1 MYNFRKIIKDFID
14 SSESEKEI
22 GNCNNFQRKL
32 IYQLIYLNFRNEI
45 SASTRT
51 LANNVKVILIEHKK
65 TEEEYKL
72 IEAQKKDNELAELKE
87 LIGFSAV
94 LQKVSKSVG
103 VQSSCLVIYF
113 LFNVE
118 FILEKTTSWT

>member
-103 VQSSCLVIYF
+103 VQSSCLAIYF
-113 LFNVE
+113 LFNV
-118 FILEKTTSWT
+118 